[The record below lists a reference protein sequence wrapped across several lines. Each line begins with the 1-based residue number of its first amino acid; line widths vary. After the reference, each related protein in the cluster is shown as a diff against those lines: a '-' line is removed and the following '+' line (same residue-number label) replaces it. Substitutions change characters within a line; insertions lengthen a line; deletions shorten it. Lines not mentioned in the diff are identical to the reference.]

1 MEARTTP
8 FSGGDAK
15 EFGHSWLEAFVTALD
30 DRLRLRHGV
39 FEYTDNPNC
48 LFRIQLIN
56 SSDDLTLSDG
66 AKVCAGDRL
75 IALHVWNEQF
85 PSFPRERPTLAW
97 ARRVDR
103 AFEISLRELAG
114 YIAAQSDLDDVVAI
128 CGNMGF
134 TPAARGLQLA
144 RYVARFGFER
154 VGPSGASTL
163 RQHIHLFGEN
173 ILISMMVLARNAA
186 AFRADTLL
194 RNRIMV
200 FLSRQELERRYG
212 LADAP
217 PLGQPP
223 AHSTRPTALHVA

>member
-1 MEARTTP
+1 MEARMP
-8 FSGGDAK
+8 PCADGDAK
-15 EFGHSWLEAFVTALD
+15 EFGHSWLEAFVAALD
-30 DRLRLRHGV
+30 DRLRVRHGV
-39 FEYTDNPNC
+39 FEYTDNPDC

-56 SSDDLTLSDG
+56 SSDDVTLSDG

-85 PSFPRERPTLAW
+85 PSFPDERPTLAW

-103 AFEISLRELAG
+103 AFEISLRELTA
-114 YIAAQSDLDDVVAI
+114 YIAARADLDDVVAI

-144 RYVARFGFER
+144 RYVGRFGFER
-154 VGPSGASTL
+154 VRPSGTSTL

-186 AFRADTLL
+186 ALRADTL
-194 RNRIMV
+194 RRDRIMV

-212 LADAP
+212 LTDGS
-217 PLGQPP
+217 PLGRPP
-223 AHSTRPTALHVA
+223 APSGRPTALHVA